1 MQFNSHFAQRLG
13 HLSHVSCFNMMDH
26 GFRMTG
32 ESWCQGHGVLKLSV
46 AIDRIAFAQ
55 IATRVSEWVTSMR
68 IVFTMVVFLAGAAT
82 YGSDEPANALRPANI
97 EWRIWRIKVVDWKDR
112 KPIEGA
118 VIRLY
123 APMGMRI
130 ASPARVSEW
139 SYDAWGPIPRPVSDN
154 EGFASFEMPKYAVG
168 GAGLTSH
175 EIVGFIFRCD
185 HPEFSTDNYFC
196 GERNPA
202 QPKIVGEADGQ
213 AGMYRTRKIRV
224 GAYSTDP
231 GIPLDDLSAVFNF
244 PLSNVRW
251 TKTDEGLFQSAG
263 FYSACSRCWIVH
275 LPGDGPPQF
284 SWPMIMPVHAEG
296 DDPTEMIAKV
306 SAGAR
311 VEGQLDAAVPRPV
324 RNGRV
329 FARVCLPGD
338 AMSERPEFS
347 QLAWE
352 DWADIRADGS
362 FEFASLPPMADLEL
376 LAYCDGYVSRPV
388 EIEKFLA
395 AATRYGPEPEIR
407 EGNSYPQLFRL
418 GRDTMKPV
426 LLMEPAS
433 SCILTFVDQ
442 VGHPVSGVRV
452 RASLRIGG
460 IGNSEP
466 AYCNY
471 QRTTRASLANPQA
484 DIEHF
489 REKTGRFEAI
499 SNSSGEATL
508 RDLPLHVAWFHVTS
522 AGWSV
527 AAKSVEQLASP
538 VLASGMST
546 HITIT
551 LQESLET
558 STAR

>member
-1 MQFNSHFAQRLG
+1 MSEEQWFGLVLVVLGVYFIVCSLWGRTFILYKLNVQR
-13 HLSHVSCFNMMDH
+13 
-26 GFRMTG
+26 
-32 ESWCQGHGVLKLSV
+32 
-46 AIDRIAFAQ
+46 AIGLF
-55 IATRVSEWVTSMR
+55 VTSVR
-68 IVFTMVVFLAGAAT
+68 IVFTIAVLLAGSAT

-97 EWRIWRIKVVDWKDR
+97 EWRTWRIKVVDGKDR

-118 VIRLY
+118 VIRLT
-123 APMGMRI
+123 APTGMRI
-130 ASPARVSEW
+130 AGPARLSEW
-139 SYDAWGPIPRPVSDN
+139 SYDAWGPMPRPVSDKD
-154 EGFASFEMPKYAVG
+154 GIASLEMPKYAVG
-168 GAGLTSH
+168 GEGLTSH
-175 EIVGFIFRCD
+175 EIVGFLFRCD

-213 AGMYRTRKIRV
+213 AWMYRTRKIRV
-224 GAYSTDP
+224 GAYLTDP
-231 GIPLDDLSAVFNF
+231 DNHLDNLSAVFNF

-251 TKTDEGLFQSAG
+251 TRTDEGLFQSTG
-263 FYSACSRCWIVH
+263 FYSECRRCWIVH
-275 LPGDGPPQF
+275 LPSDGPPQF

-296 DDPTEMIAKV
+296 DDPTELIAKV

-311 VEGQLDAAVPRPV
+311 VEGRLDAAVPRPV

-338 AMSERPEFS
+338 TMSERPEFG
-347 QLAWE
+347 QLTWE
-352 DWADIRADGS
+352 DWADIRDDGS

-388 EIEKFLA
+388 ETEKFLV
-395 AATRYGPEPEIR
+395 AATRYGAGPEMR
-407 EGNSYPQLFRL
+407 EGNNYPQLFRL

-426 LLMEPAS
+426 LQMDPAS

-442 VGHPVSGVRV
+442 AGHPVSGVRV
-452 RASLRIGG
+452 RASLPIGG

-471 QRTTRASLANPQA
+471 QRTTRACLANPQA
-484 DIEHF
+484 DIEYF
-489 REKTGRFEAI
+489 REKTGRFEAT

-508 RDLPLHVAWFHVTS
+508 RDLPLQVAWFHVTS

-527 AAKSVEQLASP
+527 AEKSVDQLASP
-538 VLASGMST
+538 VLACGMPT
-546 HITIT
+546 RITIT
-551 LQESLET
+551 LQKSFET

>member
-1 MQFNSHFAQRLG
+1 MLFDSHFARKLG
-13 HLSHVSCFNMMDH
+13 HPSLVSCSNTMGH

-32 ESWCQGHGVLKLSV
+32 NSWCQGLRVLKSSV
-46 AIDRIAFAQ
+46 VTDRIGFAQ
-55 IATRVSEWVTSMR
+55 IATRISEWVMSVK
-68 IVFTMVVFLAGAAT
+68 IVFTIVVLLAGSTT

-112 KPIEGA
+112 TPIEGA
-118 VIRLY
+118 IIRLY

-130 ASPARVSEW
+130 ASPSRVSEW
-139 SYDAWGPIPRPVSDN
+139 SYNAWGPVPQPVSDK

-168 GAGLTSH
+168 GTGLTSH

-185 HPEFSTDNYFC
+185 HPEFSTGNCFC

-202 QPKIVGEADGQ
+202 QPKIIGEPDGQ
-213 AGMYRTRKIRV
+213 AWMYRTRKIRV

-231 GIPLDDLSAVFNF
+231 GNLLDDVSAAFNF

-251 TKTDEGLFQSAG
+251 TKADEGLFQSTG
-263 FYSACSRCWIVH
+263 FYSACRRCWIVH

-296 DDPTEMIAKV
+296 DDATEMIAKV

-311 VEGQLDAAVPRPV
+311 VEGQLDATVPRPV

-329 FARVCLPGD
+329 FARVCVPGD

-347 QLAWE
+347 QLTWE

-388 EIEKFLA
+388 EAEKFLA
-395 AATRYGPEPEIR
+395 AATRYGPEPEMR

-418 GRDTMKPV
+418 GRDTMNPV
-426 LLMEPAS
+426 LLMEPAA

-442 VGHPVSGVRV
+442 AGHPVSGVRV
-452 RASLRIGG
+452 RASLPIGG
-460 IGNSEP
+460 IGNSES

-471 QRTTRASLANPQA
+471 HRTTRACLANPQA

-508 RDLPLHVAWFHVTS
+508 RDLPLQVGWFHVTS
-522 AGWSV
+522 VGRSV
-527 AAKSVEQLASP
+527 TAKSVDQLASP
-538 VLASGMST
+538 ALASGMPT
-546 HITIT
+546 RITIT
-551 LQESLET
+551 LQESRET
-558 STAR
+558 STAH